1 MLTCTIPTRKKEKE
15 KKKKGEG
22 EEGGEGGKEE
32 ERERERGREKYG
44 EGGEEGGKEKGEGRL
59 GEGRGSLVYPL
70 PPSVM
75 TEENLAEDLSEYVT
89 ARQRE
94 MLFRRGKPGR
104 KLGKL
109 HSLNIDD
116 VPMIIRTSCHFL
128 KKHAL
133 RNLSDLL
140 HVTLS
145 AEQQN

>member
-1 MLTCTIPTRKKEKE
+1 MLTCILPTRKKKKE
-15 KKKKGEG
+15 KKKGEG

-44 EGGEEGGKEKGEGRL
+44 EGEEEGGKEKGERRL

-70 PPSVM
+70 PSSVM
-75 TEENLAEDLSEYVT
+75 MEENLAEDLSEYVT
-89 ARQRE
+89 ARKSE

-116 VPMIIRTSCHFL
+116 VHTSCHFL